1 MGDRGTMS
9 SNQQK
14 QSMQYGLWPSPVTPQ
29 SLAQGLRLS
38 DVAWDSDG
46 ETLVWL
52 EGRSDRGVLVCLPA
66 GEEAPRDLTTTL
78 SVRARVGYG
87 GGDFGVAGGWVY
99 FSEAGGRLYRQPLV
113 DGPAEPLTPAFGSA
127 ASPAVSPDRRWVV
140 FVHTYEDADCLG
152 VVDVDGRA
160 WPKKLA
166 EGADFYMQP
175 CWHPRGERIAWV
187 EWNHPRMPWDGSLLR
202 TAAVRTGS
210 DGLPRLDDVQTLAGG
225 ETTAVFQPAFSPDGR
240 HLAYVSNAT
249 GWSNLYLYDLRDG
262 RHRMLTAD
270 GADVGQPAWQQ
281 GGRTYGFSRD
291 GTALYYVRNEAGFR
305 RLWRYDLKGD
315 AAMDRHA
322 GLEAYSY
329 LEQPALSPT
338 RDTLACIASSST
350 VPPRIV
356 TLPLVDDARTARVR
370 KRSASE
376 SVPEQEFSTP
386 LAVSW
391 PTAGGSTVH
400 GLFYPPG
407 STRYQGI
414 GLPPAVISIH
424 GGPTSQAVA
433 SFHPATQFFT
443 TRGYA
448 VLQVNYRGST
458 GYGRD
463 YTNALDG
470 AWGVCDVEDAVS
482 GAGYAAEQ
490 GWVDGS
496 RLVIMGG
503 SAGGYTVLQAL
514 VNRAGFFKA
523 GISMYGIS
531 DLFALVATTH
541 KFEARYL
548 DRLVGPLPQAAAL
561 YRQRSPLFAADAI
574 RDPVAVFQGEV
585 DQVVPKAQADAI
597 VASLASRGVPHVYHV
612 YEGEGHGWR
621 KTETI
626 THFYTAVEAFL
637 RQHVL
642 LT

>member
-1 MGDRGTMS
+1 
-9 SNQQK
+9 
-14 QSMQYGLWPSPVTPQ
+14 MQYGLWPSPVTPQ
-29 SLAQGLRLS
+29 SLAEGLRLT

-66 GEEAPRDLTTTL
+66 GEEAPRDLTTAL

-87 GGDFGVAGGWVY
+87 GGDFGVAGGWAY
-99 FSEAGGRLYRQPLV
+99 FSEAGGRLYRQPLAG
-113 DGPAEPLTPAFGSA
+113 GPAEPLTPAFGSA

-140 FVHTYEDADCLG
+140 FVHAYEEVDCLA
-152 VVDVDGRA
+152 VVDTEGRT

-166 EGADFYMQP
+166 QGADFYMQP
-175 CWHPRGERIAWV
+175 CWHPQGDRIAWV
-187 EWNHPRMPWDGSLLR
+187 EWNHPQMPWDGSLLR
-202 TAAVRTGS
+202 TAAVRAGS
-210 DGLPRLDDVQTLAGG
+210 DGVPRLEDVQTLAGSD
-225 ETTAVFQPAFSPDGR
+225 TTAVFQPAFSPDGR

-249 GWSNLYLYDLRDG
+249 GWSSLYLYDLEDG
-262 RHRMLTAD
+262 SHRKLTDD

-281 GGRTYGFSRD
+281 GGRTWGFSRD
-291 GTALYYVRNEAGFR
+291 GAALYYVRNLGGFR
-305 RLWRYDLKGD
+305 RLWRYDLQDGTETG
-315 AAMDRHA
+315 RHA
-322 GLEAYSY
+322 GLETYTY
-329 LEQPALSPT
+329 LEQPALSPA

-350 VPPRIV
+350 VPARIV
-356 TLPLVDDARTARVR
+356 TVPLVSDSPTSRVR

-376 SVPEQEFSTP
+376 SVPEEEFSRP
-386 LAVSW
+386 RSASW
-391 PTAGGSTVH
+391 PTADGTTVH
-400 GLFYPPG
+400 GLFYPPS

-414 GLPPAVISIH
+414 GLPPAIISIH
-424 GGPTSQAVA
+424 GGPTSQAVT

-463 YTNALDG
+463 YTDALNG
-470 AWGVCDVEDAVS
+470 TWGVFDVEDAVS
-482 GAGYAAEQ
+482 GAGYLAEQ
-490 GWVDGS
+490 GWADGAK
-496 RLVIMGG
+496 LVIMGG

-514 VNRAGFFKA
+514 VNHAGVFKA

-548 DRLVGPLPQAAAL
+548 DRLIGPLPQAAAV
-561 YRQRSPLFAADAI
+561 YRQRSPLFSADAI

-585 DQVVPKAQADAI
+585 DQVVPKDQAEAI
-597 VASLASRGVPHVYHV
+597 VSSLASRGVPHVYHV

-626 THFYTAVEAFL
+626 THFYGAVEAFL

-642 LT
+642 FT